1 MSDDHYQEQAE
12 KTVAAFRALLGEEAA
27 SRISD
32 AEFTDLALMIRKVMA
47 EEVNRAADRMA
58 ELVTELRREAGK
70 PDIGL

>member
-1 MSDDHYQEQAE
+1 MSDDRYQEQAD
-12 KTVAAFRALLGEEAA
+12 KTVAAFRGLLSREAA
-27 SRISD
+27 SGISD
-32 AEFTDLALMIRKVMA
+32 AELTDLALMIRKVIA